1 MRVTKFEEKGRMEQ
15 PDLEIVVSWN
25 PNDYML
31 EPDDGREL
39 QLLDRIIAA
48 KDRERVLDKTK
59 KPLFVPFPQREWQFH
74 KTDPDTWPSPLHGH
88 HSQEPIKLDAIT
100 GDLWKIPE
108 KKFVGRIKPKDL
120 ARIQLDLLRS
130 KDLAEKTR
138 LHLPAE
144 RVKELLD

>member
-1 MRVTKFEEKGRMEQ
+1 MEQ

-25 PNDYML
+25 PNDYVV

-39 QLLDRIIAA
+39 EILDGIIAA
-48 KDRERVLDKTK
+48 KDWARVLDKAK
-59 KPLFVPFPQREWQFH
+59 RPLFVPYPQREWQFH
-74 KTDPDTWPSPLHGH
+74 KTDLDTWPSPLHGH

-108 KKFVGRIKPKDL
+108 RIRVGRLKEREL
-120 ARIQLDLLRS
+120 GRIQLDLLRS
-130 KDLAEKTR
+130 KDLAEKSR

-144 RVKELLD
+144 RVEELLD